1 VSAIPPA
8 SGRPRLGLVATLLST
23 AASYRGAGIHT
34 YSRQLL
40 QHLPGQQ
47 PALAYHA
54 FVNDPAYQ
62 PPPGIDLHRAP
73 AASQRPLLRILWEQI
88 ALPLAARRRQI
99 DLFHGLAYALPLA
112 AGLPGVVTVHDL
124 SFLLFPHSFG
134 PGNRLYLSR
143 ITALSCRRARKVIAV
158 SQATARDV
166 QRLLGVPADR
176 IEVIYNG
183 VDEAYFPRP
192 AAEIE
197 ETRLRA
203 GWPDRFLLSVG
214 TLEPRK
220 NHLMLIEAYAIYRR
234 LAVAPLPLLIA
245 GGRGWQYDAIFAR
258 VSALGLDQHV
268 HFLGFAPAS
277 LLPWLY
283 NAATVF
289 VYPSRYEGFGL
300 PVAEALAC
308 GLPAITSTASSLP
321 EVAGEA
327 AHTVDP
333 DDTETLAVALAAITG
348 DAERRAMMRAAGL
361 AQAERF
367 RWTLTAAKTAAL
379 YASITEDR
387 HG

>member
-1 VSAIPPA
+1 
-8 SGRPRLGLVATLLST
+8 
-23 AASYRGAGIHT
+23 
-34 YSRQLL
+34 
-40 QHLPGQQ
+40 
-47 PALAYHA
+47 
-54 FVNDPAYQ
+54 
-62 PPPGIDLHRAP
+62 
-73 AASQRPLLRILWEQI
+73 
-88 ALPLAARRRQI
+88 
-99 DLFHGLAYALPLA
+99 
-112 AGLPGVVTVHDL
+112 
-124 SFLLFPHSFG
+124 
-134 PGNRLYLSR
+134 
-143 ITALSCRRARKVIAV
+143 
-158 SQATARDV
+158 
-166 QRLLGVPADR
+166 
-176 IEVIYNG
+176 
-183 VDEAYFPRP
+183 
-192 AAEIE
+192 
-197 ETRLRA
+197 
-203 GWPDRFLLSVG
+203 
-214 TLEPRK
+214 
-220 NHLMLIEAYAIYRR
+220 M
-234 LAVAPLPLLIA
+234 
-245 GGRGWQYDAIFAR
+245 
-258 VSALGLDQHV
+258 SALGLDQHN